1 MKHSIQIALGALA
14 VFSWIIPARSQPGE
28 PQDPEIA
35 RIRTE
40 FEYGNYANALK
51 QASERID
58 RGNLSQSDVMELHK
72 YAGLAGFYLH
82 QKPAAERHLWA
93 LLQLDPDYRL
103 DPFLVPPPAMAYF
116 EELRKDHASELE
128 AIREERRRR
137 AERLK
142 EAEERER
149 ARLESEQ
156 QRRRLEELARQASI
170 SSARPQSFVVN
181 LLPFGAGQF
190 QQGRTGA
197 GIAFAATEGAFA
209 LTSIGAFLAY
219 NSLLQDRTI
228 TLDERLTPNGTY
240 TLTVRGIPADRE
252 HRANVLSAVK
262 YASGG
267 AFFVT
272 YAIGVVDAILHHRP
286 VIATAEPISQPAPA
300 NAPLR
305 ANTPQESRSSIRV
318 DLSPS
323 TDAPG
328 ARLGLTF

>member
-1 MKHSIQIALGALA
+1 MRSSVQIALAALA
-14 VFSWIIPARSQPGE
+14 VFSWTVPAQSQPTQ

-35 RIRTE
+35 RVRTE
-40 FEYGNYANALK
+40 FEYANYANALK

-103 DPFLVPPPAMAYF
+103 DPFLVPPQAVAYF
-116 EELRKDHASELE
+116 EELRKDRASELE

-190 QQGRTGA
+190 QQGRTGV
-197 GIAFAATEGAFA
+197 GIAFAATEGVLA
-209 LTSIGAFLAY
+209 LTSIAAFVAY
-219 NSLLQDRTI
+219 DNLLQDRSI
-228 TLDERLTPNGTY
+228 TLDERLTQSGTY
-240 TLTVRGIPADRE
+240 TLTVRGIPPDRE
-252 HRANVLSAVK
+252 HQANVWRAVK

-272 YAIGVVDAILHHRP
+272 YAIGVIDAILHHRS
-286 VIATAEPISQPAPA
+286 VIASTAPIARPDSQAPA
-300 NAPLR
+300 VPADKLER
-305 ANTPQESRSSIRV
+305 RSSIRV
-318 DLSPS
+318 EFSAT

-328 ARLGLTF
+328 ALLGLTF

>member
-1 MKHSIQIALGALA
+1 MRRSVQIALGALA
-14 VFSWIIPARSQPGE
+14 VCGWTLPAQSQPTE

-35 RIRTE
+35 RVRTE

-58 RGNLSQSDVMELHK
+58 RGNLSQADVIELHK

-103 DPFLVPPPAMAYF
+103 DPFLVPPQAMTYF
-116 EELRKDHASELE
+116 EELRKERASELE

-142 EAEERER
+142 ETEERER

-170 SSARPQSFVVN
+170 SPARPQPFIVN

-197 GIAFAATEGAFA
+197 GIAFAATEGVLA
-209 LTSIGAFLAY
+209 LTSVAAFLAY
-219 NSLLQDRTI
+219 NSLIQDRSV
-228 TLDERLTPNGTY
+228 TLDQRLTPNGTY
-240 TLTVRGIPADRE
+240 TMTVRGIPPERE
-252 HRANVLSAVK
+252 HQANVWRAVK
-262 YASGG
+262 YSSGG
-267 AFFVT
+267 AFWLT
-272 YAIGVVDAILHHRP
+272 YVIGVVDAILHHRS
-286 VIATAEPISQPAPA
+286 ATASPASTAQSVPQDAAGPAEKQPE
-300 NAPLR
+300 R
-305 ANTPQESRSSIRV
+305 RSNRV
-318 DLSPS
+318 DQSPTS
-323 TDAPG
+323 ETPRA
-328 ARLGLTF
+328 LGLTF